1 MIEVSVRDKSGSDV
15 AKMTLEEESLGGPVH
30 RKLLKQAVLMYEAN
44 RRQGNACTKRKSDKA
59 GSTRKLYRQKGTG
72 RARAGMLRSPTRRGG
87 GKAFGPEPRDYSY
100 DIGRK
105 SRQVARRSALLS
117 RLLDNKAMVLDSLEI
132 ADHKTKTA
140 VKLLG
145 DLGLKGTV
153 TFVPKE
159 YNSNLHLAARNVP
172 GMAVKPLPELS
183 AYDLLRPKMVVI
195 ERGAVESLIGKS
207 K

>member
-1 MIEVSVRDKSGSDV
+1 MIEVIVKNMTGSDV
-15 AKMTLEEESLGGPVH
+15 STLNVNEDNLGSTVR

-44 RRQGNACTKRKSDKA
+44 KRQGTACTKRKSDKA

-105 SRQVARRSALLS
+105 SRQLARMSALLAK
-117 RLLDNKAMVLDSLEI
+117 LQAKKVLVLDSLAL
-132 ADHKTKTA
+132 ADHKTKSA
-140 VKLLG
+140 RKLLT
-145 DLGLKGTV
+145 DLGLRGTV
-153 TFVPKE
+153 TFVPNA
-159 YNSNLHLAARNVP
+159 YDSNLHLAARNLP
-172 GMAVKPLPELS
+172 GIQVKPLGELS
-183 AYDLLRPKMVVI
+183 AYDLLRPRTVVI
-195 ERGAVESLIGKS
+195 EQAAIESLVGKS

>member
-1 MIEVSVRDKSGSDV
+1 MIEVSVKDKTGNDV
-15 AKMTLEEESLGGPVH
+15 AKLTVNEESLGSSVR

-44 RRQGNACTKRKSDKA
+44 KRQGTACTKRKSDKA

-105 SRQVARRSALLS
+105 SRQVARKSALLAK
-117 RLLDNKAMVLDSLEI
+117 LQDNKVMVLDSLEL
-132 ADHKTKTA
+132 ADHKTKSA
-140 VKLLG
+140 RKLLT

-153 TFVPKE
+153 TFVPNS
-159 YNSNLHLAARNVP
+159 YNSNLHLAARNLP
-172 GMAVKPLPELS
+172 GIQVKPVPELS
-183 AYDLLRPKMVVI
+183 AYDLLRPRMLVI
-195 ERGAVESLIGKS
+195 ERAAIESLVGMS